1 MRNHERLLLRRA
13 KKLNQTLRVMNTIG
27 GQGGL
32 NQRGWRK
39 ELMEL
44 FTNEVIGE
52 LGIGVTEGVEVSV
65 VKRGQ

>member
-1 MRNHERLLLRRA
+1 
-13 KKLNQTLRVMNTIG
+13 MNTIG

-32 NQRGWRK
+32 NQRGGRK

-44 FTNEVIGE
+44 FRNEVIGE

>member
-1 MRNHERLLLRRA
+1 
-13 KKLNQTLRVMNTIG
+13 MNTIG